1 MRRRVIGLPWT
12 CGRNGSVGPPER
24 TGRGAK
30 RARLSMRSYMTMAPA
45 AARLMQNRV
54 GMRTTWSHRATMAG
68 DSALRSG
75 PNT

>member
-1 MRRRVIGLPWT
+1 MIGWPYTW
-12 CGRNGSVGPPER
+12 GRNVSVGPPAR

-30 RARLSMRSYMTMAPA
+30 RPRLSMRSYITMTPA

-54 GMRTTWSHRATMAG
+54 GMRTTWSQRATMAG